1 VTKDSPLLSGD
12 KLALLE
18 MLLMEEGLAA
28 EAPQPKPVRPP
39 GAVLPLSFSQE
50 RMWFM
55 QQMQPDS
62 GAYNVSIGARMK
74 GELNLAVLEQ
84 ALNDVVQRHEI
95 LRTRYEK
102 VDGHPLPVIEETA
115 VINLALFD
123 FQHLPLASRETEL
136 SQAMVDFVKR
146 PFDLVNGPIMR
157 AGVFRY
163 SPHDHVSAVVA
174 HHIATD
180 AWSSFILVQEIAALY
195 QSYNEN
201 KPVQMDPLPL
211 QYFDFAI
218 WQRDHFQ
225 GAVLEEQLGYWRKKL
240 AGVPVLEMPADR
252 PRPAI
257 QTFNGNVVEH
267 NLSPQLLQKLHQLSK
282 EQKVTPFMTMLTALE
297 VLLYRYTRQ
306 EDFAVGVPIANRQ
319 LASTENLIGT
329 FVNMLVLRADMTG
342 EPTFLELLQRV
353 QAATLEAYAHQ
364 DMPFEKLV
372 AEMQL
377 DRDMSHSPLFQIMLD
392 YINVPSPKISMAGL
406 EGDNVGVNRHS
417 SKFDMGLIVV
427 DTAQLQS
434 LELEYNTDLFDEA
447 TAVRFLDNLETLLE
461 AIVANPHTPIAELPV
476 LAAAER
482 QLVLESWNDTAV
494 PYPHEK
500 CLHQL
505 IEAQA
510 ERTPGK
516 TAVISQN
523 KTITY
528 QALNQRAEQMAHDLR
543 QLGVG
548 PDVIVGIFLERSID
562 MVVSLLAVLKAGGA
576 YLPLDPAYP
585 LDRLSYMLAD
595 AQSPVLITESS
606 LNLTEALT
614 KDLPQAIHVYLVDE
628 PPQNGR
634 YHSNNGSART
644 ATSQNLAYVIY
655 TSGSTGK
662 PKGVQI
668 PHQAVVNFLL
678 SMQREP
684 GLTAEDHLLS
694 VTTLSF
700 DIAVLE
706 LYLPLITGATVT
718 LVPRTVAYDGHQL
731 AQTIAHSGATVIQ
744 ATPVTWRMLL
754 DAGWAGEPELKI
766 LCGGEAM
773 PPELARDLLPRCR
786 ELWNMYGPTE
796 TTVWSTTRQI
806 TSGTDPITIGHPIAN
821 TQIYILDKNKQPV
834 PIGVVGDLYIGGHGL
849 ARNYRHRPE
858 LTAEKFI
865 DDPFRPGNRMYSTG
879 DLARYLANGEVDF
892 LGRSDFQIKIRGF
905 RVELGEIESALVA
918 HTAVREVVTIVRED
932 RPGDKRLVAY
942 LILHEGM
949 DQPDQSALRDFVGG
963 KLPAYMVPAAFV
975 FLESFPKTP
984 NRKVD
989 RKALPEPEQTVNRE
1003 DRNFVEARTKLEAI
1017 LMRIWENVL
1026 NVHPISVHDNFFRI
1040 GGHSLVAV
1048 RAFAQI
1054 EKEMGL
1060 QLPLT
1065 VLFQAPT
1072 IAELAQVIQSEGW
1085 TSNWTSLVPIQAK
1098 GSRPPFFYVS
1108 PFLISVLS
1116 LSQLGHDL
1124 GEDQPLYGLQ
1134 PQGMDGDHP
1143 IHQSVKEMASHYI
1156 DEMRSL
1162 KPQGPYLLGGHC
1174 AGSWVA
1180 FEMAQQLQRQGE
1192 QVELLVLVDS
1202 EPPNIVPPKINRLQ
1216 YVASRLAYFWRDGR
1230 LWPAISWQWSLLYQ
1244 RLITYYFGQENN
1256 RRVAAVRKAHADAH
1270 RVYQSGI
1277 FEGEAVFIRSSES
1290 VAMKDKDWHECWSEL
1305 ITGELDIEVA
1315 EGTHAGLLV
1324 EPTVDALAQ
1333 KIRAAIDEVID
1344 GRSVP
1349 ALIPQMDAIL
1359 FEEL

>member
-1 VTKDSPLLSGD
+1 M
-12 KLALLE
+12 A
-18 MLLMEEGLAA
+18 
-28 EAPQPKPVRPP
+28 
-39 GAVLPLSFSQE
+39 
-50 RMWFM
+50 
-55 QQMQPDS
+55 
-62 GAYNVSIGARMK
+62 
-74 GELNLAVLEQ
+74 
-84 ALNDVVQRHEI
+84 HE
-95 LRTRYEK
+95 
-102 VDGHPLPVIEETA
+102 
-115 VINLALFD
+115 
-123 FQHLPLASRETEL
+123 
-136 SQAMVDFVKR
+136 
-146 PFDLVNGPIMR
+146 
-157 AGVFRY
+157 
-163 SPHDHVSAVVA
+163 
-174 HHIATD
+174 
-180 AWSSFILVQEIAALY
+180 
-195 QSYNEN
+195 
-201 KPVQMDPLPL
+201 
-211 QYFDFAI
+211 
-218 WQRDHFQ
+218 
-225 GAVLEEQLGYWRKKL
+225 
-240 AGVPVLEMPADR
+240 
-252 PRPAI
+252 
-257 QTFNGNVVEH
+257 
-267 NLSPQLLQKLHQLSK
+267 LQK
-282 EQKVTPFMTMLTALE
+282 
-297 VLLYRYTRQ
+297 
-306 EDFAVGVPIANRQ
+306 
-319 LASTENLIGT
+319 
-329 FVNMLVLRADMTG
+329 
-342 EPTFLELLQRV
+342 
-353 QAATLEAYAHQ
+353 
-364 DMPFEKLV
+364 
-372 AEMQL
+372 
-377 DRDMSHSPLFQIMLD
+377 
-392 YINVPSPKISMAGL
+392 
-406 EGDNVGVNRHS
+406 
-417 SKFDMGLIVV
+417 
-427 DTAQLQS
+427 
-434 LELEYNTDLFDEA
+434 
-447 TAVRFLDNLETLLE
+447 
-461 AIVANPHTPIAELPV
+461 
-476 LAAAER
+476 
-482 QLVLESWNDTAV
+482 
-494 PYPHEK
+494 
-500 CLHQL
+500 
-505 IEAQA
+505 
-510 ERTPGK
+510 
-516 TAVISQN
+516 
-523 KTITY
+523 
-528 QALNQRAEQMAHDLR
+528 
-543 QLGVG
+543 LGVG
-548 PDVIVGIFLERSID
+548 PDVIVGICLERSID
-562 MVVSLLAVLKAGGA
+562 MMVSLLAVLKAGGA

-628 PPQNGR
+628 RPQNGR

-718 LVPRTVAYDGHQL
+718 LVPRTVAYDGHLL
-731 AQTIAHSGATVIQ
+731 AQNIAHSGATVMQ

-806 TSGTDPITIGHPIAN
+806 TASDDPITIGHPIAN
-821 TQIYILDKNKQPV
+821 TQIYVLDKNKQPV

-918 HTAVREVVTIVRED
+918 HTAVREAVTIVRED

-942 LILHEGM
+942 LILHEGVA
-949 DQPDQSALRDFVGG
+949 QPDQSALRDFVGG

-989 RKALPEPEQTVNRE
+989 RKALPQPEQSVNRE

-1017 LMRIWENVL
+1017 LTRIWENVL
-1026 NVHPISVHDNFFRI
+1026 NVQPISVHDNFFRI

-1048 RAFAQI
+1048 RTFAQI
-1054 EKEMGL
+1054 EKETGL

-1072 IAELAQVIQSEGW
+1072 IAELAQVMQSEGW
-1085 TSNWTSLVPIQAK
+1085 TSNWTSLVPIQTK
-1098 GSRPPFFYVS
+1098 GARPPFFYVS

-1124 GEDQPLYGLQ
+1124 GDDQPLYGLQ

-1162 KPQGPYLLGGHC
+1162 KPQGPYLIGGHC

-1180 FEMAQQLQRQGE
+1180 FEMAQQLQAQGE
-1192 QVELLVLVDS
+1192 QVDLLVLVDS
-1202 EPPNIVPPKINRLQ
+1202 EPPNIAPPKINRLQ
-1216 YVASRLAYFWRDGR
+1216 YVVSRLAYFWRDGR
-1230 LWPAISWQWSLLYQ
+1230 LWPAISWQLSLLYQ

-1256 RRVAAVRKAHADAH
+1256 RRVAAVRIAHADAH

-1277 FEGEAVFIRSSES
+1277 FDGAAVFIRSSES
-1290 VAMKDKDWHECWSEL
+1290 VAMKDKNWHERWSEL
-1305 ITGELDIEVA
+1305 ITGELDVEVA

-1324 EPTVDALAQ
+1324 EPTVAALAR
-1333 KIRAAIDEVID
+1333 KIRTAIDEVMN
-1344 GRSVP
+1344 GRSTPPP
-1349 ALIPQMDAIL
+1349 APQLDEVL

>member
-1 VTKDSPLLSGD
+1 MTKDSPLLSGD

-74 GELNLAVLEQ
+74 GELNLAALER
-84 ALNDVVQRHEI
+84 AINDVVQRHEI

-123 FQHLPLASRETEL
+123 YQHLPLTSREDEL
-136 SQAMVDFVKR
+136 AQTVYDFVKR
-146 PFDLVNGPIMR
+146 PFDLVNGPVMR

-163 SPHDHVSAVVA
+163 SPQDHVTAVVA

-201 KPVQMDPLPL
+201 KPIQLEPLPL

-225 GAVLEEQLGYWRKKL
+225 GAVLQEQLGYWRTKL

-267 NLSPQLLQKLHQLSK
+267 NLSPELLQKLHQLSK

-342 EPTFLELLQRV
+342 EPTFMELLQRV

-392 YINVPSPKISMAGL
+392 YINVPSPKISMDGL

-461 AIVANPHTPIAELPV
+461 AIVANPRTPIDELPV

-482 QLVLESWNDTAV
+482 QLVLARWNETDMA
-494 PYPHEK
+494 YPREK

-523 KTITY
+523 QSITY
-528 QALNQRAEQMAHDLR
+528 QALNQRATQMAHEL
-543 QLGVG
+543 QKLGVG

-628 PPQNGR
+628 LPQNGR

-678 SMQREP
+678 SMQKEP
-684 GLTAEDHLLS
+684 GLSAEDHLLS

-731 AQTIAHSGATVIQ
+731 AQNIASSGATVMQ

-754 DAGWAGEPELKI
+754 DAGWAGDPDLKI

-806 TSGTDPITIGHPIAN
+806 TASDDPITIGHPIAN
-821 TQIYILDKNKQPV
+821 TQIYVLDKNKQPV
-834 PIGVVGDLYIGGHGL
+834 PIGVVGDLYIGGDGL
-849 ARNYRHRPE
+849 ARNYRNRPE
-858 LTAEKFI
+858 LTAEKFL
-865 DDPFRPGNRMYSTG
+865 DDPFRPGSRMYSTG

-918 HTAVREVVTIVRED
+918 HTAVREAVTIVRED

-942 LILHEGM
+942 LILHEGVA
-949 DQPDQSALRDFVGG
+949 QPD
-963 KLPAYMVPAAFV
+963 
-975 FLESFPKTP
+975 
-984 NRKVD
+984 
-989 RKALPEPEQTVNRE
+989 
-1003 DRNFVEARTKLEAI
+1003 
-1017 LMRIWENVL
+1017 
-1026 NVHPISVHDNFFRI
+1026 
-1040 GGHSLVAV
+1040 
-1048 RAFAQI
+1048 
-1054 EKEMGL
+1054 
-1060 QLPLT
+1060 
-1065 VLFQAPT
+1065 
-1072 IAELAQVIQSEGW
+1072 
-1085 TSNWTSLVPIQAK
+1085 
-1098 GSRPPFFYVS
+1098 
-1108 PFLISVLS
+1108 
-1116 LSQLGHDL
+1116 
-1124 GEDQPLYGLQ
+1124 
-1134 PQGMDGDHP
+1134 
-1143 IHQSVKEMASHYI
+1143 
-1156 DEMRSL
+1156 
-1162 KPQGPYLLGGHC
+1162 
-1174 AGSWVA
+1174 
-1180 FEMAQQLQRQGE
+1180 
-1192 QVELLVLVDS
+1192 
-1202 EPPNIVPPKINRLQ
+1202 
-1216 YVASRLAYFWRDGR
+1216 
-1230 LWPAISWQWSLLYQ
+1230 
-1244 RLITYYFGQENN
+1244 
-1256 RRVAAVRKAHADAH
+1256 
-1270 RVYQSGI
+1270 
-1277 FEGEAVFIRSSES
+1277 
-1290 VAMKDKDWHECWSEL
+1290 
-1305 ITGELDIEVA
+1305 
-1315 EGTHAGLLV
+1315 
-1324 EPTVDALAQ
+1324 
-1333 KIRAAIDEVID
+1333 
-1344 GRSVP
+1344 
-1349 ALIPQMDAIL
+1349 
-1359 FEEL
+1359 